1 MTENRNIN
9 TVLLNGNWKF
19 SLDPERRGIRDAW
32 YLKELPDLV
41 RLPGT
46 TDSNGKGQGPE
57 KQNYRNLNLSL
68 IHI

>member
-32 YLKELPDLV
+32 YLKELSDLV
-41 RLPGT
+41 RLREQRT
-46 TDSNGKGQGPE
+46 ATGKDKGRKNRITE
-57 KQNYRNLNLSL
+57 
-68 IHI
+68 I